1 MYRAAAAFAGAD
13 YSWGM
18 VPYADPGAKL
28 TFAIRDELR
37 RVEREAG
44 REPAVI
50 LMQNHGIIV
59 HADDPDQALSIHA
72 DANERL
78 AGQFGITGD
87 SFPAVAIEEREPGL
101 YAAATPCLAEALKS
115 GGYTEKSL
123 LEQPLYPDQM
133 VFLTGTFSMDRDTV
147 EDGQCTA
154 DSRTG
159 EVLMRM
165 DEKKARV
172 LAETLAAVV
181 FVTGHI
187 RTAGHPLSAMG
198 EAAKAFIASWES
210 EKYRKSLAGQK
221 AVK

>member
-28 TFAIRDELR
+28 TFAIRHELR
-37 RVEREAG
+37 RV
-44 REPAVI
+44 
-50 LMQNHGIIV
+50 
-59 HADDPDQALSIHA
+59 
-72 DANERL
+72 
-78 AGQFGITGD
+78 
-87 SFPAVAIEEREPGL
+87 EREPGL